1 MTHMSYRSDYEGE
14 LQLERSSV
22 LMGLR
27 KFTTSI
33 IFAILIVTQLTTSG
47 YNNSAT
53 PNAKPSANAIA
64 GPPSFEAWRFTF
76 QAADAEP

>member
-1 MTHMSYRSDYEGE
+1 M
-14 LQLERSSV
+14 
-22 LMGLR
+22 
-27 KFTTSI
+27 
-33 IFAILIVTQLTTSG
+33 FAILIVTQLTTSG